1 MRWETELI
9 ANAPDEI
16 IARGVVAAVRSL
28 LISDLHLLQV
38 NASER
43 SISHRLALHLA
54 TQFEGMDVDCEYN
67 RNGHEIKRLQLPQSC
82 APTSEDE
89 GNPVYPD
96 IVVHRR
102 SSDENILVIE
112 IKKSTSSVSDK
123 CDLDKLSAFREE
135 LGYKTALF
143 LRFKCNAE
151 NPTVSHFQWV

>member
-16 IARGVVAAVRSL
+16 IARRVAVAVRSL
-28 LISDLHLLQV
+28 LILDLHLLQV

-43 SISHRLALHLA
+43 SISHRLALHLT

-67 RNGHEIKRLQLPQSC
+67 RNGHEIKRLQLFSC
-82 APTSEDE
+82 MSTSEDE

-96 IVVHRR
+96 IIVHRR

-112 IKKSTSSVSDK
+112 IKKSTSSVSDE

-151 NPTVSHFQWV
+151 NSTVSHSQWV